1 MWVKPVAVADGSL
14 PAGRQVAG
22 KGIETTRLH
31 EIDKTEAVAVGSLPA
46 GRQVAGKDN
55 EFNVNIKIS
64 N

>member
-1 MWVKPVAVADGSL
+1 MWVKPVAVAD
-14 PAGRQVAG
+14 
-22 KGIETTRLH
+22 
-31 EIDKTEAVAVGSLPA
+31 GSLPA